1 MKKLVFFFAILIIT
15 MCTACIPDKAVT
27 PQPLER
33 ASLIFVAPQQGDFAI
48 EGIPAAKIFMQRL
61 EKASAELPYELDCLL
76 IDESIGADRIVS
88 TIEAYMTDNTVLG
101 ICGFWD
107 ADNAAKTAKLC
118 KEKQIP
124 LLLWA
129 AVREDL
135 TGEGSYPYVLR
146 LCNTARAETGFL
158 CKELI
163 AKKGFSKWAVVCDNS
178 SFGLANQES
187 IRTTLQEQNCELSYS
202 FSVDEASPTF
212 NECISELKNSDAE
225 IIIFGGKPELLNDFL
240 TALYAAKAEIPIAA
254 IAAASMEPELLP
266 EKVFT
271 VNYDFAQY
279 NDFYTQFFLN
289 QGFDCEM
296 GIMTPLAYEAAG
308 VFLSALKAC
317 GENPEGTL
325 IAMTMA
331 ATEYQGMSGKVSFDS
346 FGDNKDTSLLV
357 IAYMQDKHWV
367 ILE

>member
-1 MKKLVFFFAILIIT
+1 MKKTVLCIAILLLFI
-15 MCTACIPDKAVT
+15 CAACMPNEAIL
-27 PQPLER
+27 PQPTER
-33 ASLIFVAPQQGDFAI
+33 ASLIFVAPQQGDFAM

-76 IDESIGADRIVS
+76 IDESIGEDNIKT
-88 TIEAYMTDNTVLG
+88 TIEEYMADNLVLG

-107 ADNAAKTAKLC
+107 ADNAAAAAKIC
-118 KEKQIP
+118 YENNIP

-146 LCNTARAETGFL
+146 LCTTARAETKLL
-158 CKELI
+158 CEELI
-163 AKKGFSKWAVVCDNS
+163 AKKGFNKWAVICDDS
-178 SFGLANQES
+178 SYGLANQES
-187 IRTTLQEQNCELSYS
+187 ITQTLQENNCEPVFS
-202 FSVDEASPTF
+202 FS
-212 NECISELKNSDAE
+212 
-225 IIIFGGKPELLNDFL
+225 
-240 TALYAAKAEIPIAA
+240 
-254 IAAASMEPELLP
+254 AAASNPVFSDCISSLIAAKPDIIYFGGNPLLLNSFLAALNNAGLETPVAAIGAASLELEVIPEN
-266 EKVFT
+266 VFT

-308 VFLSALKAC
+308 VFISALKAC
-317 GENPEGTL
+317 DDAPNSSL

-331 ATEYQGMSGKVSFDS
+331 ATRYQASQVRSASIPMAI
-346 FGDNKDTSLLV
+346 TRIPPCLL
-357 IAYMQDKHWV
+357 
-367 ILE
+367 